1 MLFRFL
7 SNFRGERFFFAWS
20 LHLSVCCF
28 HMLFEFLSLYS
39 SGLRA
44 SSNSHPTRGCKGTP
58 VRVPFT
64 LAFAGWMAMMHTA
77 KPMDTTEEN
86 QKAYGDRRQISN
98 QAKKK
103 GVPGDRS
110 ERGSKPSFLGT
121 DFGSYAASAVG
132 GSRAPTRSGGRPEW
146 YKRKTDLNSQIF
158 GNLPYILGE

>member
-44 SSNSHPTRGCKGTP
+44 SSNSHPKRGCKGTP

-77 KPMDTTEEN
+77 KPMETTEEN

-110 ERGSKPSFLGT
+110 ERGSKPSFSGTRFWQQRCRCRGRELGALP
-121 DFGSYAASAVG
+121 AAA
-132 GSRAPTRSGGRPEW
+132 GGRNGT
-146 YKRKTDLNSQIF
+146 KIIAIK
-158 GNLPYILGE
+158 